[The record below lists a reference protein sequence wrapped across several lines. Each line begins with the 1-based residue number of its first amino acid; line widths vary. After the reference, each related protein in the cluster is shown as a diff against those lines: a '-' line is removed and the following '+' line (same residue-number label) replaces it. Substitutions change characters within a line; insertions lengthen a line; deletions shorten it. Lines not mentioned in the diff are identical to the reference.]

1 MGFENRPHGVR
12 RAIEEGDRAQLSAAG
27 KKGAKAAQ
35 YGREKKAVE
44 HDVLA
49 AAAEIKQLEEQEEL
63 WKSTNED
70 ILPID

>member
-1 MGFENRPHGVR
+1 MGFENRPPEVR
-12 RAIEEGDRAQLSAAG
+12 RAIEEGNLTRLSAAG

-35 YGREKKAVE
+35 YSRDKKAVE

-49 AAAEIKQLEEQEEL
+49 AAAEIKLLEEEL
-63 WKSTNED
+63 ERMESTNEH